1 MEPATSPYSPV
12 RCSARST
19 AGVPAPSDDM
29 VYYGPGTSSPRP
41 NARHARGP
49 SPSAAG
55 ARRDDPDTDTEYL
68 PWADRQD
75 ERLDVEDDDEEEDN
89 WMPEEEPV
97 DEDAEGNPALPRDV
111 AAMCTQAQPIISG
124 RSVDQPM
131 PLHAF
136 HPPVRLPPSPPPPC
150 FAAEQREV
158 RPLSEVIASS
168 TQATSKEQRP
178 GGRGPTL
185 NRRGTAS
192 ANAPGNPGAALD
204 NAIAGRVAKQEQRI
218 HELNQTIERL
228 EGNRATAARSASPR
242 ATNRPSRAR
251 DAAVD
256 EPAPCRQ
263 HTAAG
268 RAVVED
274 MIKILTYDTSVA
286 QLTFWM
292 PPSLLERLLA
302 RALRITSPAHRTMLH
317 MLLAHDEKRAGWI
330 TRQMQV
336 WRNTK
341 WEHGRTYVY
350 ILHGLP
356 YKTGSSPRISLPA
369 TPSALEVPRISG
381 KQFIEHFP
389 AGPASFE
396 LHPWHRNA
404 AGIPYATEKFE
415 RAIFVRTL

>member
-12 RCSARST
+12 RRSARST

-29 VYYGPGTSSPRP
+29 VYYRPGTSSSPP

-49 SPSAAG
+49 SPSIAG
-55 ARRDDPDTDTEYL
+55 ARGDDPDTDTKYL

-97 DEDAEGNPALPRDV
+97 DEDAE
-111 AAMCTQAQPIISG
+111 
-124 RSVDQPM
+124 
-131 PLHAF
+131 
-136 HPPVRLPPSPPPPC
+136 
-150 FAAEQREV
+150 AEQREV

-168 TQATSKEQRP
+168 TQATSEEQRP

-204 NAIAGRVAKQEQRI
+204 NAIAGRVAEQERRI

-228 EGNRATAARSASPR
+228 EGNRAAAARPASPR
-242 ATNRPSRAR
+242 ATNRPSRAH

-256 EPAPCRQ
+256 EPTPCRQ
-263 HTAAG
+263 RTAAG

-292 PPSLLERLLA
+292 PPSLLERLF
-302 RALRITSPAHRTMLH
+302 
-317 MLLAHDEKRAGWI
+317 D
-330 TRQMQV
+330 V
-336 WRNTK
+336 
-341 WEHGRTYVY
+341 
-350 ILHGLP
+350 
-356 YKTGSSPRISLPA
+356 
-369 TPSALEVPRISG
+369 
-381 KQFIEHFP
+381 
-389 AGPASFE
+389 
-396 LHPWHRNA
+396 
-404 AGIPYATEKFE
+404 
-415 RAIFVRTL
+415 

>member
-97 DEDAEGNPALPRDV
+97 DEDAE
-111 AAMCTQAQPIISG
+111 
-124 RSVDQPM
+124 
-131 PLHAF
+131 
-136 HPPVRLPPSPPPPC
+136 
-150 FAAEQREV
+150 AEQREV

-268 RAVVED
+268 RVSSRQADATGEPRSPMVER
-274 MIKILTYDTSVA
+274 A
-286 QLTFWM
+286 
-292 PPSLLERLLA
+292 LA
-302 RALRITSPAHRTMLH
+302 REIPTGEYGGSRH
-317 MLLAHDEKRAGWI
+317 
-330 TRQMQV
+330 TRDGV
-336 WRNTK
+336 L
-341 WEHGRTYVY
+341 GRP
-350 ILHGLP
+350 L
-356 YKTGSSPRISLPA
+356 TGSARYVSV
-369 TPSALEVPRISG
+369 EG
-381 KQFIEHFP
+381 
-389 AGPASFE
+389 
-396 LHPWHRNA
+396 
-404 AGIPYATEKFE
+404 
-415 RAIFVRTL
+415 